1 MPNTPFGKLD
11 PDADLEAVKNYIIR
25 LERKLD
31 YIING
36 GVLDS
41 QNMFEVG
48 GWRVTADQL
57 ASKDG
62 DVGMSTEDTPADDVR
77 FWAGGTD
84 KNNAPWR
91 VYESGKG
98 LATGLKIQSST
109 SGYPRFEIDPDT
121 QEMTFYASA
130 DNYVRVGA
138 STLPSGNSFIQ
149 ISYQSNVFYMF
160 YETVSSE
167 FVFVSNDDFS
177 FTANS
182 MNLFASAIN
191 IASSA
196 INIASSAI
204 NIASWSVLRAAGQ
217 TLQQALDAKATKNV
231 STGSAGGHGHGI
243 PDGAWIKVY
252 NSIGD
257 EIGMVQYSHA
267 PNHTHNQN

>member
-48 GWRVTADQL
+48 GWRVTADEL

-98 LATGLKIQSST
+98 LATGLKIQSSA

-130 DNYVRVGA
+130 DNYIKIGA
-138 STLPSGNSFIQ
+138 ALSPTGNPFLLLRAMSYMLQIVTDILEGEVLFVVNGKLGINSTGSTNLYSSEINISSWSTLK
-149 ISYQSNVFYMF
+149 
-160 YETVSSE
+160 
-167 FVFVSNDDFS
+167 
-177 FTANS
+177 
-182 MNLFASAIN
+182 AS
-191 IASSA
+191 
-196 INIASSAI
+196 
-204 NIASWSVLRAAGQ
+204 GQ
-217 TLQQALDAKATKNV
+217 TLQQALDAKATKDA
-231 STGSAGGHGHGI
+231 STGASGAHGHGI
-243 PDGAWIKVY
+243 PAGAWIKVY
-252 NSIGD
+252 NMSGD
-257 EIGMVQYSHA
+257 EVGMVQWSLA
-267 PNHTHNQN
+267 PDHTHNQN